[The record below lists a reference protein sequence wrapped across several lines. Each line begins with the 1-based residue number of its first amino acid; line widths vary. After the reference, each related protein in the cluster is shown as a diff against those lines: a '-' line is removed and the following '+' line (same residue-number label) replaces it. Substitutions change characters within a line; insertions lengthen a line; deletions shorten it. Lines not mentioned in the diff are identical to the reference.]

1 MKQIL
6 IAHVLGTV
14 LVQMVMSICITYC
27 TIHFNS
33 PKLLW
38 FLLLPVLISP
48 SIKDVEITK
57 EEGNV

>member
-6 IAHVLGTV
+6 IAYVLGTV
-14 LVQMVMSICITYC
+14 LAQIVMSICITYC
-27 TIHFNS
+27 TIYFNS

-38 FLLLPVLISP
+38 FLLLPILISP

-57 EEGNV
+57 EKGNV

>member
-6 IAHVLGTV
+6 IVYVLGTV
-14 LVQMVMSICITYC
+14 LAQIVISICITYC
-27 TIHFNS
+27 TIYFNS

-48 SIKDVEITK
+48 SIKDAEITK
-57 EEGNV
+57 ERSD